1 MNTARPPTILC
12 IDDEPAALKLRT
24 LLLEQAGYRVVPA
37 GSADT
42 ALQLFE
48 SQTIDLVISD
58 HLLPDMTGAD
68 LTRQMKLERPFVP
81 VMLFSGVADVPDGA
95 SHADLFLS
103 KTEDPVALL
112 GKVAD
117 LLRCSRISEGNYFA
131 EIRGDHRVAPFIWHY
146 TIQRLR
152 SVAIL
157 AWSQAFSE
165 EAAVQAARQEMR
177 DLNEHD
183 KPKKKN

>member
-1 MNTARPPTILC
+1 MKTARPPTILC

-24 LLLEQAGYRVVPA
+24 LLLEQAGYKVIPA
-37 GSADT
+37 ANAHT

-48 SQTIDLVISD
+48 SQIIDLVISD
-58 HLLPDMTGAD
+58 HLQPDMAGAE

-81 VMLFSGVADVPDGA
+81 VMLFSGVTDVPDGA

-103 KTEDPVALL
+103 KAEGPVALL

-131 EIRGDHRVAPFIWHY
+131 EIRCDHRVLPSIWHY

-152 SVAIL
+152 SVAIVG
-157 AWSQAFSE
+157 WSQSFSE
-165 EAAVQAARQEMR
+165 EGAVEAARQEMR

-183 KPKKKN
+183 KPKKKH